1 MVVRTYQKI
10 GLVLIALFSSNSYAG
25 VVGSNPA
32 NPVIALLKMSVA
44 LAVVL
49 GLMWVFVT
57 LLKRFQA
64 PSMQAKSGLKLIST
78 YSLGQREKLVV
89 IQVGEEQLLLG
100 VSSSAISKLHVLPT
114 PLDLQS
120 TGEARSFKK
129 TLHAAIN
136 REIPA

>member
-1 MVVRTYQKI
+1 
-10 GLVLIALFSSNSYAG
+10 
-25 VVGSNPA
+25 
-32 NPVIALLKMSVA
+32 MSVA

-78 YSLGQREKLVV
+78 YSFGQREKLVV
-89 IQVGEEQLLLG
+89 IQVGKEQLLLG
-100 VSSSAISKLHVLPT
+100 VSSSAISKLHVLPI
-114 PLDLQS
+114 PLDMQTS
-120 TGEARSFKK
+120 GEARSFKK
-129 TLHAAIN
+129 TLNAAIN